1 MQSWRGLR
9 KRLVWL
15 VSCTMLLAALV
26 PALSHLLLPRDA
38 GVWTEICT
46 LSGAKFVRLD
56 LGSSNST
63 DEGGSS
69 PDGTSSMERCP
80 VCPLHQSGTALPP
93 ATLLHWLP
101 DSRLAHALPLLFLSA
116 PRPLF
121 AWAPAQARAPPLQ
134 S

>member
-26 PALSHLLLPRDA
+26 PTLSHLLLPRDA
-38 GVWTEICT
+38 GIWTEICT
-46 LSGAKFVRLD
+46 LSGAKFLRLD
-56 LGSSNST
+56 LGSSSSP

-69 PDGTSSMERCP
+69 TDGASPMERCP
-80 VCPLHQSGTALPP
+80 VCALHQGSTALPP
-93 ATLLHWLP
+93 APLLSWLP
-101 DSRLAHALPLLFLSA
+101 DSRLAHALPQLFLSA